1 MWKEFKGFL
10 TRGNILELAVAFIM
24 GLAFSPIVRSL
35 VDDIIMPPIG
45 MLLGKVD
52 FTNLFV
58 ALDGKEYASLAI
70 AQAAGAPTM
79 NFGLFINTIIN
90 FVIVAFAIFLILRA
104 KDRMKKKEEAVA
116 PAAPTAKE
124 CPFCCS
130 SIPIAALRC
139 PHCTSELKKGSD
151 MIQ

>member
-1 MWKEFKGFL
+1 MWKEFKNFL
-10 TRGNILELAVAFIM
+10 TRGNILELAVAFIL

-45 MLLGKVD
+45 MLLGRVD

-70 AQAAGAPTM
+70 AQEAGAPTM
-79 NFGLFINTIIN
+79 NFGLFINTIVN
-90 FVIVAFAIFLILRA
+90 FIIIAFAIFLILRA
-104 KDRMKKKEEAVA
+104 KDRMKKKEEAMEQ
-116 PAAPTAKE
+116 PAPTTKE

>member
-1 MWKEFKGFL
+1 MWKEFKNFL
-10 TRGNILELAVAFIM
+10 TRGNILELAVAFIL

-45 MLLGKVD
+45 MLLGRVD

-70 AQAAGAPTM
+70 AQEAGAPTM
-79 NFGLFINTIIN
+79 NFGLFINTIVN
-90 FVIVAFAIFLILRA
+90 FIIIAFAIFLILRA
-104 KDRMKKKEEAVA
+104 KDRMKKKEEAME
-116 PAAPTAKE
+116 PPAPTTKE